1 MKKLYIVSIGPG
13 DPELITLKAYKTIQ
27 NSDAVCVPTKSE
39 NSFERSRAYE
49 ITKDATQNVKTVIPV
64 YTPMKLKDEDW
75 DMQVD
80 MILGAFDVA
89 DTVSYVTLGDAGVY
103 STAYYLLEKIAKKA
117 PDIYENTEI
126 IPGITSFSLASA
138 RVKKPLCL
146 GEETLH
152 IRPFRPKSTLK
163 TTTVYMRPET
173 KSQNTPNVGKDAML
187 FQKLSMGEEKISNYN
202 DEATIDEYMSLL
214 VDFADR
220 G

>member
-1 MKKLYIVSIGPG
+1 
-13 DPELITLKAYKTIQ
+13 
-27 NSDAVCVPTKSE
+27 
-39 NSFERSRAYE
+39 
-49 ITKDATQNVKTVIPV
+49 
-64 YTPMKLKDEDW
+64 MKLKDEDW
-75 DMQVD
+75 DIQVD

-103 STAYYLLEKIAKKA
+103 STAYYLLEKIAKKD

-202 DEATIDEYMSLL
+202 DAATIDEYMSLL